1 MRVRGGVG
9 ARAVGLL
16 DGGAD
21 LVARVG
27 AGRGHAPR
35 RADAARD
42 EDLDVVGAAPQV
54 LARAA
59 ADLVHAVV
67 AGERPAVAI
76 VRGEASSRHQEAR
89 PGTIPAATASRSS
102 RSRKCSSPMIR
113 MVVVPA
119 ARSRLRFAV
128 AASAW
133 GTGPRQSWPSWSP
146 RPGTMEAWL
155 WQSMSPGI
163 TKRSLQSTASAPAG
177 DGVVAAGP
185 TAAMRPSVTTT
196 AASRSGA
203 APVASNSV
211 PQRITRVG
219 CHVRL
224 SAGAGLARGA
234 REVSGRLMSMSLPG
248 LASLLI
254 AGHRRAAAG
263 AGRPQIDA
271 RVWGIPPTPQPAR
284 ASDHSVRASLIA
296 GDRSAVYW
304 VRGASHS
311 CALAVSPH
319 GSGAILR
326 SEEDRHVR
334 EPPEGD
340 REIPST
346 IRARVGD
353 AGRDWPFVNRASCA
367 PRWPASIFL
376 AAGCSVAAAQGTRAE

>member
-1 MRVRGGVG
+1 MAGRRPSPCSMPVGCRKIPKVQMSRGAPLDHQRDVLVVGERAVLDRAHALLHGEAEARAPVRVRGGVG

-42 EDLDVVGAAPQV
+42 EDLDVIGAAPQV

-67 AGERPAVAI
+67 AGERPPVAI
-76 VRGEASSRHQEAR
+76 VRGEASPRHQEAR
-89 PGTIPAATASRSS
+89 PGDDPRRDGLRSS

-211 PQRITRVG
+211 PQRITRV
-219 CHVRL
+219 
-224 SAGAGLARGA
+224 SATCASPPARA
-234 REVSGRLMSMSLPG
+234 SRAAHGRSAVGSCRSSLPG

-254 AGHRRAAAG
+254 AGHGRAAAG

-271 RVWGIPPTPQPAR
+271 RV
-284 ASDHSVRASLIA
+284 
-296 GDRSAVYW
+296 
-304 VRGASHS
+304 
-311 CALAVSPH
+311 
-319 GSGAILR
+319 
-326 SEEDRHVR
+326 
-334 EPPEGD
+334 
-340 REIPST
+340 
-346 IRARVGD
+346 
-353 AGRDWPFVNRASCA
+353 
-367 PRWPASIFL
+367 
-376 AAGCSVAAAQGTRAE
+376 